1 MTKLG
6 DIPLYREVSAAD
18 VVEQLDLRA
27 APDSANGPYPKEY
40 SLPGPRSGTMLI
52 VAQGTSWY
60 TASGARAA
68 SCIPY
73 RSVKPSVYPTYYNN
87 FGELFF
93 NLGTSHE
100 LHNLC
105 SVLVTT
111 NPGDESVPLLLA
123 YNIFSGNS
131 GTDDYWGACVIVS
144 EDGRSTT

>member
-40 SLPGPRSGTMLI
+40 AIAGPRSGTMLVI
-52 VAQGTSWY
+52 AAGTSWY
-60 TASGARAA
+60 TAAGIRVG

-73 RSVKPSVYPTYYNN
+73 RGTKPNLYPTYYNN
-87 FGELFF
+87 FGSLYF
-93 NLGTSHE
+93 NLATSHE
-100 LHNLC
+100 LHNVC

-111 NPGDESVPLLLA
+111 NPGDESVNLLLA

-131 GTDDYWGACVIVS
+131 GTDDYWGACAIVA